1 MGVVEFRQDLREL
14 IKLAASA
21 ASEGKYV
28 FCVHNLLDALRE
40 AANDEERSAVYRCF
54 SDMFSGMDNVIMGR
68 NALFRGCI
76 TSDKGGYYSLAYD
89 KFFPVA
95 SEEFSDELPIPDGD
109 TILGY
114 NDVYNFFQTGQFD
127 KGLDILCELTPDVK
141 CLDEVIGL
149 LYDAIEKGKTI
160 DLSKHAYKLLIL
172 AGIFSTKSGDFV
184 RLMLQGCAITR
195 ALMTD
200 GVNVFCEETE
210 DKRVLCD
217 IGEAFVDEGEYE
229 CGRMCFERVLE
240 ECEID
245 ECALFYS
252 AAIAYANGDKE
263 KYEEYWSRYKL
274 VYKPF
279 GAPTE
284 LFERTFGKTVPVYG
298 TVPAT
303 AVKRDADLLETG
315 SGDEYERANALCAVL
330 SFGSD
335 EILRNKKL
343 LSSITD
349 EQYFAA
355 VKKVLLSTYVEE
367 GRKVK
372 LLNDVLERNYEGRM
386 AIAFDDKGVAFD
398 CVPLENKTARS
409 IWHRIY
415 VKISVAII
423 CAKGFLP
430 YRPSFLAYVIKQ
442 IKKGCSEHKIKP
454 TEEDEHFLSMIIA
467 TCYNGHAAK
476 NTNMSMI
483 DGLVPPLSA
492 SELKAGLDKFPPEVI
507 TF

>member
-1 MGVVEFRQDLREL
+1 MEVVEFKQDLREL

-28 FCVHNLLDALRE
+28 LCVHNLKDALSQ
-40 AANDEERSAVYRCF
+40 ASNTEERSAVYRCF
-54 SDMFSGMDNVIMGR
+54 SDMFSGMDNVVMGR

-76 TSDKGGYYSLAYD
+76 TNDRGGFYSLAYD

-95 SEEFSDELPIPDGD
+95 SEEFSDELPVPDGD

-114 NDVYNFFQTGQFD
+114 NDVYNFFQTGQFEQ
-127 KGLDILCELTPDVK
+127 GLDILCELTPDVK
-141 CLDEVIGL
+141 CLDEVIGV
-149 LYDAIEKGKTI
+149 LYDAIEKGRTV

-184 RLMLQGCAITR
+184 RVMLQGSQMTHD
-195 ALMTD
+195 LMTD
-200 GVNVFCEETE
+200 GVQVFCDETE
-210 DKRVLCD
+210 DRRVLCD

-252 AAIAYANGDKE
+252 AALAYAAGDKE
-263 KYEEYWSRYKL
+263 KFEEYWNRYKL

-284 LFERTFGKTVPVYG
+284 LFERMFGEKVPVYG

-303 AVKRDADLLETG
+303 VVNEDAGLLAKG
-315 SGDEYERANALCAVL
+315 SGDEFERADALCAVL

-335 EILRNKKL
+335 ETLRNKKVFAKI
-343 LSSITD
+343 SD
-349 EQYFAA
+349 EEYFAA
-355 VKKVLLSTYVEE
+355 VKKVLVSTYVDEE
-367 GRKVK
+367 RKVR
-372 LLNDVLERNYEGRM
+372 LLNEVFERNYDGRM
-386 AIAFDDKGVAFD
+386 AIAFDDKGVSFD
-398 CVPLENKTARS
+398 CVPLGDKTARS
-409 IWHRIY
+409 IWHRIF
-415 VKISVAII
+415 VKISTGII

-430 YRPSFLAYVIKQ
+430 YRASFLSYIVKQ
-442 IKKGCSEHKIKP
+442 VKKSCAEHKIKP
-454 TEEDEHFLSMIIA
+454 TEEDEHFLGVVIA
-467 TCYNGHAAK
+467 TYYNGHAAK
-476 NTNMSMI
+476 NSNISMI

-492 SELKAGLDKFPPEVI
+492 AELKAGLEKFPPEVI
-507 TF
+507 SF